1 MFTTIQ
7 TMKCY
12 DKDKN
17 LRESLQIFQK
27 GILLSIKS
35 LKALYC
41 DLKKENGFSY
51 ILTHRLNQDCLENL
65 FSQVRGKTRFKEH
78 PNSVECLYNI
88 RAIILGR
95 NPSVT
100 EQLHTNTI
108 DKLPDEYITSE
119 FCKQAAKT
127 MKDYS
132 VNDDLVEDLDTVD
145 DNDANLEFNE
155 DVDLENF
162 EECSSLSTDDG
173 IGNSFKENVA
183 KVFKLIEIIFF
194 CYRIHCRVD
203 SEEVKIWK

>member
-1 MFTTIQ
+1 
-7 TMKCY
+7 MKCY
-12 DKDKN
+12 NKENN

-100 EQLHTNTI
+100 KQLHTNTI
-108 DKLPDEYITSE
+108 DKLPDEYVTSE
-119 FCKQAAKT
+119 FSKQATKT
-127 MKDYS
+127 MKEYS
-132 VNDDLVEDLDTVD
+132 VNGDLVDDLDAIDENDAVGE
-145 DNDANLEFNE
+145 NDANLELNE
-155 DVDLENF
+155 DLENF
-162 EECSSLSTDDG
+162 EECSSMSTDDG
-173 IGNSFKENVA
+173 IGKSFK
-183 KVFKLIEIIFF
+183 
-194 CYRIHCRVD
+194 
-203 SEEVKIWK
+203 